1 MNMTKAEEDYI
12 KYIYEAS
19 IERLKDVKSIDIAHY
34 FSYTEQSV
42 NQMIKQLS
50 QKGYLTFIPYKS
62 ITLTE
67 LGMKHALKMIRA
79 HRVWEVFLEKKLHY
93 PWEKVHDLSEVL
105 EHNASEEFVDR
116 LHVFLDSP
124 LYCPHGNPIPPYQ
137 RAETISQWIDL
148 TQVEAPCTFLIER
161 VNDYPELLSLL
172 STFNIHLKSTI
183 KILKKDDINELI
195 TISFDRHAYDMS
207 FKYARMIYGSI
218 R

>member
-1 MNMTKAEEDYI
+1 MTKAEEDYI

-67 LGMKHALKMIRA
+67 LGIKHALKMIRA
-79 HRVWEVFLEKKLHY
+79 HRVWEVFLEKKLQY

-105 EHNASEEFVDR
+105 EHNASEEFVDK
-116 LHVFLDSP
+116 LFLFLDAP
-124 LYCPHGNPIPPYQ
+124 LFCPHGNPIPPYQ
-137 RAETISQWIDL
+137 REETIGKSIDL

-161 VNDYPELLSLL
+161 VNDYPELLTLL
-172 STFNIHLKSTI
+172 STFHIGLQSVIN
-183 KILKKDDINELI
+183 ILKNDAVNEYIL
-195 TISFDRHAYDMS
+195 ISFNDRRCDISY
-207 FKYARMIYGSI
+207 KYARMIFGSI
-218 R
+218 Q

>member
-1 MNMTKAEEDYI
+1 MTKAEEDYI

-19 IERLKDVKSIDIAHY
+19 IERQKDVKSIDIAHY

-50 QKGYLTFIPYKS
+50 QKGYLTFIPYRS

-67 LGMKHALKMIRA
+67 LGIKQALKMIRA
-79 HRVWEVFLEKKLHY
+79 HRVWEVFLEKKLNY

-105 EHNASEEFVDR
+105 EHNASEEFVDK
-116 LHVFLDSP
+116 LFLFLDSP

-137 RAETISQWIDL
+137 REKAIGEAIDL

-172 STFNIHLKSTI
+172 STFQIGLQSTI
-183 KILKKDDINELI
+183 KILKKDELNEFI
-195 TISFDRHAYDMS
+195 TISFDHRVYDMS
-207 FKYARMIYGSI
+207 FKYARMIFGSI
-218 R
+218 Q